1 MPKAAHYI
9 LRGVVRHMSKP
20 TIILATSNG
29 VGMGH
34 LARASAVA
42 LALKDVAN
50 PIIVSM
56 AGGIAEIP
64 SFMGIRCEYIPGRDR
79 LWMSREKW
87 DKYLRDRLLALV
99 EETGAKVLSFDG
111 VVPYPGVIAAKNS
124 HPSLKLVWVR
134 RGLWQKKPQRFIL
147 GLQAAMMDVI
157 IEPGD
162 IARAYDFG
170 PTSQRKDAVITS
182 PVSLFRK
189 EDALSRDDARRA
201 LGLDLNRP
209 VALVQLGTGDSDVN
223 HKMEAALEG
232 LIGWKDLQVILTKA
246 PIDKDGKSLAPA
258 GLDIKTV
265 RYFPLA
271 QVLHAFDAGICATG
285 YNGVHE
291 LLPAQVPTVFVSN
304 IRGTDDQEARARWCH
319 DFGYALR
326 ADQSDLNEITATVKK
341 LQDPLVRAQLSARC
355 AELPNTTGG
364 AEIAAMLYRLAIEQ
378 KPVRAKTFTFAR
390 LMAQDHINRGLRHVA
405 NLGLRRVALVYR
417 FLNPHI
423 SVQEIDQ
430 VPPVFGNHTTAAELH
445 PLIKSA
451 TRYEHMI
458 EGASDNYRKRREEIA
473 FAAYGKEMIVT
484 KTK

>member
-1 MPKAAHYI
+1 
-9 LRGVVRHMSKP
+9 MSKP

-42 LALKDVAN
+42 LALKPVAN

-87 DKYLRDRLLALV
+87 DAYLRDRLLALV
-99 EETGAKVLSFDG
+99 DETDAKVLSFDG
-111 VVPYPGVIAAKNS
+111 VVPYPGVIAARNANPK
-124 HPSLKLVWVR
+124 LKLVWVR

-147 GLQAAMMDVI
+147 GLQAKMMDAIV
-157 IEPGD
+157 EPGD

-170 PTSQRKDAVITS
+170 PTSKRKDSVLTS

-189 EDALSRDDARRA
+189 DDALSREEARKA

-223 HKMEAALEG
+223 HKMTAALEG
-232 LIGWKDLQVILTKA
+232 LLGWKDLQVVLTKA
-246 PIDKDGKSLAPA
+246 PIDKDGNSLAPE
-258 GLDIKTV
+258 GLDIKV
-265 RYFPLA
+265 ARYFPLA
-271 QVLHAFDAGICATG
+271 KVLHAFDAGICATG

-326 ADQSDLNEITATVKK
+326 ADQADLADITKTVKK
-341 LQDPLVRAQLSARC
+341 LQDPQIRTALSAKC
-355 AELPNTTGG
+355 AELPSTTGG
-364 AEIAAMLYRLAIEQ
+364 QEIADLLFALANQ
-378 KPVRAKTFTFAR
+378 QSPQQAKSLTFKR
-390 LMAQDHINRGLRHVA
+390 LMIQDHINRGLRHVA
-405 NLGLRRVALVYR
+405 NLGLRRVALIYR
-417 FLNPHI
+417 FIKPHYG
-423 SVQEIDQ
+423 VQ
-430 VPPVFGNHTTAAELH
+430 TTAQEPAVFSDSTDSAELQKM
-445 PLIKSA
+445 IKSA
-451 TRYEHMI
+451 SRFEHLI
-458 EGASDNYRKRREEIA
+458 TGAS
-473 FAAYGKEMIVT
+473 AAYLAKREVIA
-484 KTK
+484 KTAYGDLVEIIKK

>member
-1 MPKAAHYI
+1 
-9 LRGVVRHMSKP
+9 MSKP

-87 DKYLRDRLLALV
+87 DAYLRDRLSALI
-99 EETGAKVLSFDG
+99 EETDAKVLSFDG
-111 VVPYPGVIAAKNS
+111 VVPYPGVIAAKHAN
-124 HPSLKLVWVR
+124 PAIKLVWVR

-147 GLQAAMMDVI
+147 GLQAAMMDEV

-170 PTSQRKDAVITS
+170 PTSKRKDSVLTS
-182 PVSLFRK
+182 PVSLFKK
-189 EDALSRDDARRA
+189 EDAFSRDDARRA

-223 HKMEAALEG
+223 HKMTAALEG
-232 LIGWKDLQVILTKA
+232 LIGWKDLQVVLTKA
-246 PIDKDGKSLAPA
+246 PIDKDGNSLVPA
-258 GLDIKTV
+258 GLDIKV
-265 RYFPLA
+265 ARYFPLA
-271 QVLHAFDAGICATG
+271 KVLHAFDAGICATG

-319 DFGYALR
+319 DFGFALR
-326 ADQSDLNEITATVKK
+326 ADQADLADITKTVRQ
-341 LQDPLVRAQLSARC
+341 LQDPHVRAALSAQC

-364 AEIAAMLYRLAIEQ
+364 EEIAAILHALATEQ
-378 KPVRAKTFTFAR
+378 KIITTKTFTFKR
-390 LMAQDHINRGLRHVA
+390 LIVQDHINRGLRHVA
-405 NLGLRRVALVYR
+405 NLGIRRLALIYR
-417 FLNPHI
+417 FLHPHI
-423 SVQEIDQ
+423 VVQVIALE
-430 VPPVFGNHTTAAELH
+430 PPVFSDSSKPEELRE
-445 PLIKSA
+445 LIKSS
-451 TRYEHMI
+451 TRFEHLI
-458 EGASDNYRKRREEIA
+458 TGASQAYRERREAIA
-473 FAAYGKEMIVT
+473 KTAYGELINVT
-484 KTK
+484 KK

>member
-1 MPKAAHYI
+1 
-9 LRGVVRHMSKP
+9 MSKP

-42 LALKDVAN
+42 LALKPVAN

-87 DKYLRDRLLALV
+87 DAYLRDRLLALV
-99 EETGAKVLSFDG
+99 EETDAKVLSFDG
-111 VVPYPGVIAAKNS
+111 VVPYPGVIAARNANPK
-124 HPSLKLVWVR
+124 LKLVWVR

-147 GLQAAMMDVI
+147 GLQAKMMDAIV
-157 IEPGD
+157 EPGD

-170 PTSQRKDAVITS
+170 PTSKRNDSVLTS

-189 EDALSRDDARRA
+189 EDALSREDARKA

-223 HKMEAALEG
+223 HKMTAALEG
-232 LIGWKDLQVILTKA
+232 LLGWKDLQVVLTKA
-246 PIDKDGKSLAPA
+246 PIDKDGNSLAPE
-258 GLDIKTV
+258 GLDIKV
-265 RYFPLA
+265 ARYFPLA
-271 QVLHAFDAGICATG
+271 KVLHAFDAGICATG

-326 ADQSDLNEITATVKK
+326 ADQADLADITKTVKQ
-341 LQDPLVRAQLSARC
+341 LQDPQVRAGLSAKC

-364 AEIAAMLYRLAIEQ
+364 QEIADMLFALAKEQ
-378 KPVRAKTFTFAR
+378 SQQQAKSLTFKR
-390 LMAQDHINRGLRHVA
+390 LMIQDHFNRGLRHVA
-405 NLGLRRVALVYR
+405 NLGLRRVALIYR
-417 FLNPHI
+417 FINPHYG
-423 SVQEIDQ
+423 VQVTAQE
-430 VPPVFGNHTTAAELH
+430 PPVFGDSTDSPTLQK
-445 PLIKSA
+445 LIKSG
-451 TRYEHMI
+451 TRFEHLI
-458 EGASDNYRKRREEIA
+458 TGASPAYRTKREEIA
-473 FAAYGKEMIVT
+473 KTAYGNFFENIK
-484 KTK
+484 K

>member
-170 PTSQRKDAVITS
+170 PTSQRKDAVLTS
-182 PVSLFRK
+182 PVSLFRR

-223 HKMEAALEG
+223 HKMTAALEG

-341 LQDPLVRAQLSARC
+341 LQDPLVRAQLSAQC
-355 AELPNTTGG
+355 ANLPDTTGG
-364 AEIAAMLYRLAIEQ
+364 AEIAEILCKLAIAE
-378 KPVRAKTFTFAR
+378 KSTHAKDLTFKR
-390 LMAQDHINRGLRHVA
+390 LMLQDHFNRGLRHVA
-405 NLGLRRVALVYR
+405 NLGIRRIALVYR
-417 FLNPHI
+417 RFYPHKILEIVKQAPPIFGDSTKPEELRELITSSNRFEHLI
-423 SVQEIDQ
+423 SGSS
-430 VPPVFGNHTTAAELH
+430 PAY
-445 PLIKSA
+445 LI
-451 TRYEHMI
+451 R
-458 EGASDNYRKRREEIA
+458 RKEIA
-473 FAAYGKEMIVT
+473 QEAYGMPVEIVQR
-484 KTK
+484 

>member
-1 MPKAAHYI
+1 
-9 LRGVVRHMSKP
+9 MSKP

-42 LALKDVAN
+42 LALKPVAN

-87 DKYLRDRLLALV
+87 DAYLRDRLLALV
-99 EETGAKVLSFDG
+99 DETDAKVLSFDG
-111 VVPYPGVIAAKNS
+111 VVPYPGVIAARNANPK
-124 HPSLKLVWVR
+124 LKLVWVR

-147 GLQAAMMDVI
+147 GLQAKMMDAIV
-157 IEPGD
+157 EPGD
-162 IARAYDFG
+162 IARSYDFG
-170 PTSQRKDAVITS
+170 PTSKRKDSVLTS

-189 EDALSRDDARRA
+189 EDALSREEARKA
-201 LGLDLNRP
+201 LGLDQNRP

-223 HKMEAALEG
+223 HKMTAALEG
-232 LIGWKDLQVILTKA
+232 LLGWKDLQVVLTKA
-246 PIDKDGKSLAPA
+246 PINKDGNSLAPE
-258 GLDIKTV
+258 GLDIKV
-265 RYFPLA
+265 ARYFPLA
-271 QVLHAFDAGICATG
+271 KVLHAFDAGICATG

-326 ADQSDLNEITATVKK
+326 ADQADLADITKTVKK
-341 LQDPLVRAQLSARC
+341 LQDPQVRAALSAKC
-355 AELPNTTGG
+355 AELPQTTGG
-364 AEIAAMLYRLAIEQ
+364 QEIADMLFSLATAQ
-378 KPVRAKTFTFAR
+378 APAKAKTFTFIR

-417 FLNPHI
+417 FINPHI
-423 SVQEIDQ
+423 VVQVTKQE
-430 VPPVFGNHTTAAELH
+430 PPVFGDSTDSAELQK
-445 PLIKSA
+445 LIKSSIKF
-451 TRYEHMI
+451 EHFI
-458 EGASDNYRKRREEIA
+458 TGASAAYVAKRKEIA
-473 FAAYGKEMIVT
+473 NSAYGELVENIK
-484 KTK
+484 K

>member
-170 PTSQRKDAVITS
+170 PTSQRKDAVLTS
-182 PVSLFRK
+182 PVSLFRR

-223 HKMEAALEG
+223 HKMTAALEG

-271 QVLHAFDAGICATG
+271 KVLHAFDAGICATG

-326 ADQSDLNEITATVKK
+326 ADQSDLTDITATVKK
-341 LQDPLVRAQLSARC
+341 LQDPLVRAQLSAQC
-355 AELPNTTGG
+355 ANLPDTTGG
-364 AEIAAMLYRLAIEQ
+364 AEIAEILCKLAIAE
-378 KPVRAKTFTFAR
+378 KSTHAKDLTFKR
-390 LMAQDHINRGLRHVA
+390 LMLQDHFNRGLRHVA
-405 NLGLRRVALVYR
+405 NLGIRRIALVYR
-417 FLNPHI
+417 RFYPHKILEIVKQAPPIFGDSTKPEELRELITSSNRFEHLI
-423 SVQEIDQ
+423 SGSS
-430 VPPVFGNHTTAAELH
+430 PAY
-445 PLIKSA
+445 LI
-451 TRYEHMI
+451 R
-458 EGASDNYRKRREEIA
+458 RKEIA
-473 FAAYGKEMIVT
+473 QEAYGMPVEIVQR
-484 KTK
+484 

>member
-170 PTSQRKDAVITS
+170 PTSQRKDAVLTS
-182 PVSLFRK
+182 PVSLFRR

-223 HKMEAALEG
+223 HKMTAALEG

-271 QVLHAFDAGICATG
+271 KVLHAFDAGICATG

-326 ADQSDLNEITATVKK
+326 ADQSDLTDITATVKK
-341 LQDPLVRAQLSARC
+341 LQDPLVRAQLSAQC
-355 AELPNTTGG
+355 ANLPDTTGG
-364 AEIAAMLYRLAIEQ
+364 AEIAEILCKLAIAE
-378 KPVRAKTFTFAR
+378 KSTHAKDLTFKR
-390 LMAQDHINRGLRHVA
+390 LMLQDHFNRGLRHVA
-405 NLGLRRVALVYR
+405 NLGIRRIALVYR
-417 FLNPHI
+417 RFYPHKILEIVKQAPPIFGDSTKPEELRELITSSNRFEHLI
-423 SVQEIDQ
+423 SGSS
-430 VPPVFGNHTTAAELH
+430 PAY
-445 PLIKSA
+445 LI
-451 TRYEHMI
+451 R
-458 EGASDNYRKRREEIA
+458 RKEIA
-473 FAAYGKEMIVT
+473 QEAYGMPVEIV
-484 KTK
+484 KR

>member
-1 MPKAAHYI
+1 
-9 LRGVVRHMSKP
+9 VTTSKP

-42 LALKDVAN
+42 LALKPVAN

-87 DKYLRDRLLALV
+87 DSYLRDRLLALV
-99 EETGAKVLSFDG
+99 EETDAKVLSFDG
-111 VVPYPGVIAAKNS
+111 VVPYPGVIAARNANPK
-124 HPSLKLVWVR
+124 LKLVWVR

-147 GLQAAMMDVI
+147 GLQAKMMDAIV
-157 IEPGD
+157 EPGD

-170 PTSQRKDAVITS
+170 PTSKRKDSVLTS

-189 EDALSRDDARRA
+189 EDALSREDARKA

-223 HKMEAALEG
+223 HKMTAALEG
-232 LIGWKDLQVILTKA
+232 LLGWKDLQVILTKA
-246 PIDKDGKSLAPA
+246 PIDKDGNSLAPE
-258 GLDIKTV
+258 GLDIKV
-265 RYFPLA
+265 ARYFPLA
-271 QVLHAFDAGICATG
+271 KVLHAFDAGICATG

-304 IRGTDDQEARARWCH
+304 IRGTDDQEARARWCN

-326 ADQSDLNEITATVKK
+326 ADQADLADITKTVKQ
-341 LQDPLVRAQLSARC
+341 LQDPEVRARLSAKC

-364 AEIAAMLYRLAIEQ
+364 QEIADILFALATAQ
-378 KPVRAKTFTFAR
+378 APARAKTFTFYR

-423 SVQEIDQ
+423 VVQVTKQE
-430 VPPVFGNHTTAAELH
+430 PPVFGDSIVPAELH
-445 PLIKSA
+445 TLIKAS
-451 TRYEHMI
+451 TRFEHLI
-458 EGASDNYRKRREEIA
+458 TGASPAYRAKREEIA
-473 FAAYGKEMIVT
+473 KIAYGDLVEIIK
-484 KTK
+484 K